1 MLHTKIP
8 TVWMLCQTLTF
19 SSLKVLLAH
28 CHEPPVGLLLATHEV
43 SSILSDLPWL
53 KTIGLLTSRMTVALK
68 IMASSFFESLVTATC
83 IMLSVSTWPCVRCW
97 REIDERSSLKFTDKW
112 TDESVVRE
120 VW

>member
-1 MLHTKIP
+1 M
-8 TVWMLCQTLTF
+8 
-19 SSLKVLLAH
+19 
-28 CHEPPVGLLLATHEV
+28 ATHEM
-43 SSILSDLPWL
+43 SSILNDLPWL
-53 KTIGLLTSRMTVALK
+53 KTVGLLTFRMTVALK

-97 REIDERSSLKFTDKW
+97 RETAERRSLKLTDKW